1 MDNFNFDDFIVYYDQ
16 EDIEEEQDM
25 DDQYEEEM
33 LAKNKNNK
41 DYNHNTNTIPSDPP
55 ASPHNNKH
63 LGLSKSV
70 DDSLD
75 IL

>member
-1 MDNFNFDDFIVYYDQ
+1 
-16 EDIEEEQDM
+16 M

-41 DYNHNTNTIPSDPP
+41 DYNHNNIPSDPP

-75 IL
+75 ILQNAFGRMKQDITKYLNN